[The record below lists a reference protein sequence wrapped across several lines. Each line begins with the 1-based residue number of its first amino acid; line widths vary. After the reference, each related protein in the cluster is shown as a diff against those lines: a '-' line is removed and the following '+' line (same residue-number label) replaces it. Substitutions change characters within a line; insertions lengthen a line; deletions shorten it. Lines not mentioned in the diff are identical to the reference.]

1 MYFCIDIS
9 RFDLFIILTSKT
21 MLLPNKLKELLE
33 QCELPQRKV
42 AAALDIDTATYC
54 KIENG
59 NYSPRK
65 EQVIQLADILQAD
78 KDELVKFWLADKIT
92 IVAESEKDF
101 ATEALKLVNEN
112 YKRI

>member
-1 MYFCIDIS
+1 MG
-9 RFDLFIILTSKT
+9 KM
-21 MLLPNKLKELLE
+21 MLLPNKLKELRE

-65 EQVIQLADILQAD
+65 EQIIQLSEILKTDKDILI
-78 KDELVKFWLADKIT
+78 KLWLADK
-92 IVAESEKDF
+92 VYSVVKDEQQ
-101 ATEALKLVNEN
+101 AGDILNVVQEN
-112 YKRI
+112 MVEYGK

>member
-1 MYFCIDIS
+1 M
-9 RFDLFIILTSKT
+9 SKT
-21 MLLPNKLKELLE
+21 MLLPNKLKELRE

-65 EQVIQLADILQAD
+65 EQVIQLADILNANQ
-78 KDELVKFWLADKIT
+78 DELVKLWLADKIT
-92 IVAESEKDF
+92 IIAESEKDI
-101 ATEALKLVNEN
+101 APEALKLVNEN
-112 YKRI
+112 YKRF